1 MDNVVA
7 VASGVC
13 GGTLSGWPLA
23 VAIVGGGF
31 AAAFA
36 VVGFFWALSR

>member
-7 VASGVC
+7 VGAAC